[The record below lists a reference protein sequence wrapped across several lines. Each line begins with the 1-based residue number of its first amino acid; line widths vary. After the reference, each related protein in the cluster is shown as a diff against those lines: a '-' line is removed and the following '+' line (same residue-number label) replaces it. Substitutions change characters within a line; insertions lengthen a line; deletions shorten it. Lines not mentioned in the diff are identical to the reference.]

1 MLGLSQETGQRPRQ
15 FSVFFLSLV
24 PGSRCVCVCVCVCAH
39 MCVCACVYTCT
50 CVLYFLQPSYKSL
63 WLSSQ
68 LWGLVFQ
75 MLDPRAGVLSMG
87 HEPITPQGGSLSQQN
102 PLLFCVPC
110 WAIGPDLFLLPSYQ
124 TPCGSFFTAMVVEK
138 PFCQSPVSFQQELLH
153 V

>member
-1 MLGLSQETGQRPRQ
+1 MGWGGCWGCHRKLASAPGSFQ
-15 FSVFFLSLV
+15 FSSSALFLGV
-24 PGSRCVCVCVCVCAH
+24 GVRARVRIHVH
-39 MCVCACVYTCT
+39 MCALHNQSLC
-50 CVLYFLQPSYKSL
+50 FLQPSYKSL

-75 MLDPRAGVLSMG
+75 MLDPRAGVLNMG

-110 WAIGPDLFLLPSYQ
+110 WAIGPELLLLPSYR